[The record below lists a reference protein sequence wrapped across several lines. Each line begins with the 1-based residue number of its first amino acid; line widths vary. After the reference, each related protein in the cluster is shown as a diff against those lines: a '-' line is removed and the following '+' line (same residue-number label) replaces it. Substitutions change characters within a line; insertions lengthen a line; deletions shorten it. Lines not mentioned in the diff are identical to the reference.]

1 MFVGYVDNQLLFA
14 TSQPKGKEIVSGTL
28 TDEINSVS
36 ALEFTLPPSN
46 DMAGQITPHASIIRL
61 ESDGEEIFR
70 GAASSVSKN
79 FRGDTV
85 VSCDG
90 MIALMVDVI
99 KEPFTASSYGIE
111 GYVAAI
117 VKNYNDGVTADRTIK
132 VGQVAGFEGQTFSV
146 SHSTECKNIFELL
159 KELRSEKGGYI
170 WASYIGGDVYI
181 NYTSTIGRRNSQQI
195 AFGSNLVNIEDQLEI
210 GTLVTRV
217 WPLGNEGLTIA
228 SVNDGKAYLQN
239 TDVELRYGRVDKTIQ
254 VDSDDPSV
262 VKSYGQAYLTRYAA
276 MSNTIALTA
285 IDLHNLDKTISS
297 FEVGDAVRVLSPPHG
312 IDAEMVVNSVSTDLV
327 KLSNSR
333 ITLGAKKGSI
343 TSVISSGVGSGGSG
357 GSTGGGGG
365 GGGGGGSGA
374 FIIVDSAL
382 SLTSTNPVENRVIAA
397 ALAGKA
403 STATAT
409 QSAAGLM
416 SAADKTKLD
425 GIADG
430 ATKIT
435 VDSEL
440 SSSSANPVMNGAIAV
455 ALSGKADQADVVG
468 KLDKT
473 GGTISG
479 NLKLAKTSEEGTG
492 SIDVDGNISAMS
504 GTTRLWRVY
513 VTNNVDSDQQ
523 FKAPLFVLSDPL
535 SQKSVQAKQDGNA
548 AVKIECFDDSISKG
562 YARLKI
568 GTPTEDDDAAT
579 KAYVDN
585 KAMAGGGVIVDTAMS
600 STSTN
605 PVQNKVIK
613 QYIDSAIAVAIN
625 SAY

>member
-1 MFVGYVDNQLLFA
+1 MFVGYVGNQPLFA

-46 DMAGQITPHASIIRL
+46 DTAGQIVPHASIIRL
-61 ESDGEEIFR
+61 EFDGTEIFR
-70 GAASSVSKN
+70 GAANSVSKN
-79 FRGDTV
+79 FRGDTI

-90 MIALMVDVI
+90 MIALMADVI
-99 KEPFTASSYGIE
+99 KEPFTASSYEIE

-117 VKNYNDGVTADRTIK
+117 VKNYNDGVTSDKEIK

-181 NYTSTIGRRNSQQI
+181 NYTKTIGSRNSQQI
-195 AFGSNLVNIEDQLEI
+195 AFGSNLVNIEDQLEV

-276 MSNTIALTA
+276 MNNTITLTA

-312 IDAEMVVNSVSTDLV
+312 IDAEMIVNSVSTDLV

-357 GSTGGGGG
+357 GFT
-365 GGGGGGSGA
+365 GGSGGGA
-374 FIIVDSAL
+374 SIVVDNAL
-382 SLTSTNPVENRVIAA
+382 SLTSTNPVENKVITA

-403 STATAT
+403 STAAAT
-409 QSAAGLM
+409 QSVAGLM

-425 GIADG
+425 GLTPMTA
-430 ATKIT
+430 A
-435 VDSEL
+435 E
-440 SSSSANPVMNGAIAV
+440 M
-455 ALSGKADQADVVG
+455 Q
-468 KLDKT
+468 
-473 GGTISG
+473 TIWDE
-479 NLKLAKTSEEGTG
+479 N
-492 SIDVDGNISAMS
+492 
-504 GTTRLWRVY
+504 
-513 VTNNVDSDQQ
+513 
-523 FKAPLFVLSDPL
+523 
-535 SQKSVQAKQDGNA
+535 
-548 AVKIECFDDSISKG
+548 
-562 YARLKI
+562 
-568 GTPTEDDDAAT
+568 
-579 KAYVDN
+579 
-585 KAMAGGGVIVDTAMS
+585 
-600 STSTN
+600 
-605 PVQNKVIK
+605 
-613 QYIDSAIAVAIN
+613 
-625 SAY
+625 

>member
-1 MFVGYVDNQLLFA
+1 MFVGYVGGQLLFA
-14 TSQPKGKEIVSGTL
+14 TSQPKGKEIISGTL

-36 ALEFTLPPSN
+36 ALEFTLPQSN
-46 DMAGQITPHASIIRL
+46 DMAGQIIPHVSIIRL
-61 ESDGEEIFR
+61 ESDGAEIFR

-90 MIALMVDVI
+90 MIALMADVI
-99 KEPFTASSYGIE
+99 KEPFTASSYEIE

-117 VKNYNDGVTADRTIK
+117 VKNYNDGVTSDKKIK
-132 VGQVAGFEGQTFSV
+132 VGQVSGFEGQIFSV

-170 WASYIGGDVYI
+170 WASYIGGDVCI

-195 AFGSNLVNIEDQLEI
+195 AFGSNLVNIEDQLEV

-239 TDVELRYGRVDKTIQ
+239 ADVELRYGRVDKTIQ

-276 MSNTIALTA
+276 MNNTIALTA

-312 IDAEMVVNSVSTDLV
+312 IDAEMIVNSVSTDLV

-333 ITLGAKKGSI
+333 IILGAKKGSI

-357 GSTGGGGG
+357 GFTGGGGG
-365 GGGGGGSGA
+365 GGAS
-374 FIIVDSAL
+374 IVVDNAL
-382 SLTSTNPVENRVIAA
+382 SLTSTNPVENKVITV

-416 SAADKTKLD
+416 SAADKTKL
-425 GIADG
+425 GGLTPMTADEMQ
-430 ATKIT
+430 A
-435 VDSEL
+435 VWD
-440 SSSSANPVMNGAIAV
+440 AN
-455 ALSGKADQADVVG
+455 
-468 KLDKT
+468 
-473 GGTISG
+473 
-479 NLKLAKTSEEGTG
+479 
-492 SIDVDGNISAMS
+492 
-504 GTTRLWRVY
+504 
-513 VTNNVDSDQQ
+513 
-523 FKAPLFVLSDPL
+523 
-535 SQKSVQAKQDGNA
+535 
-548 AVKIECFDDSISKG
+548 
-562 YARLKI
+562 
-568 GTPTEDDDAAT
+568 
-579 KAYVDN
+579 
-585 KAMAGGGVIVDTAMS
+585 
-600 STSTN
+600 
-605 PVQNKVIK
+605 
-613 QYIDSAIAVAIN
+613 
-625 SAY
+625 

>member
-1 MFVGYVDNQLLFA
+1 MFVGYVGSQLLFA

-46 DMAGQITPHASIIRL
+46 DIAGQIIPHVSIIRL
-61 ESDGEEIFR
+61 ESDGAEIFR

-90 MIALMVDVI
+90 MIALMADVI
-99 KEPFTASSYGIE
+99 KEPFTASSYEIE

-117 VKNYNDGVTADRTIK
+117 VKNYNDGVTSDKTIK

-146 SHSTECKNIFELL
+146 SHSAECKNIFELL

-181 NYTSTIGRRNSQQI
+181 NYTKTIGKANDQQI
-195 AFGSNLVNIEDQLEI
+195 AFGSNLVSIEDQLEV

-276 MSNTIALTA
+276 MNNTITLTA

-297 FEVGDAVRVLSPPHG
+297 FEVGDTVRVLSPPHG
-312 IDAEMVVNSVSTDLV
+312 IDAEMIVNSVSTDLV
-327 KLSNSR
+327 QISNSR

-365 GGGGGGSGA
+365 SGA
-374 FIIVDSAL
+374 SIIVDGAL

-403 STATAT
+403 STATST

-425 GIADG
+425 G
-430 ATKIT
+430 
-435 VDSEL
+435 L
-440 SSSSANPVMNGAIAV
+440 
-455 ALSGKADQADVVG
+455 
-468 KLDKT
+468 
-473 GGTISG
+473 
-479 NLKLAKTSEEGTG
+479 
-492 SIDVDGNISAMS
+492 
-504 GTTRLWRVY
+504 
-513 VTNNVDSDQQ
+513 
-523 FKAPLFVLSDPL
+523 
-535 SQKSVQAKQDGNA
+535 
-548 AVKIECFDDSISKG
+548 
-562 YARLKI
+562 
-568 GTPTEDDDAAT
+568 
-579 KAYVDN
+579 
-585 KAMAGGGVIVDTAMS
+585 TAM
-600 STSTN
+600 TADEM
-605 PVQNKVIK
+605 K
-613 QYIDSAIAVAIN
+613 AIWDAN
-625 SAY
+625 

>member
-28 TDEINSVS
+28 TDEINVVS

-79 FRGDTV
+79 FREDTV

-170 WASYIGGDVYI
+170 WASYIGGDVCI

-195 AFGSNLVNIEDQLEI
+195 AFGSNLVNIEGQLEV

-217 WPLGNEGLTIA
+217 WPLGKEGLTIA

-262 VKSYGQAYLTRYAA
+262 VKSHGQAYLTRYAV
-276 MSNTIALTA
+276 MNNTIALTA

-312 IDAEMVVNSVSTDLV
+312 IDAEMVVNSISTDLI

-365 GGGGGGSGA
+365 SGA
-374 FIIVDSAL
+374 SIIVDGAL

-403 STATAT
+403 STATST
-409 QSAAGLM
+409 QSSAGLM
-416 SAADKTKLD
+416 SAADKAKLD
-425 GIADG
+425 G
-430 ATKIT
+430 
-435 VDSEL
+435 L
-440 SSSSANPVMNGAIAV
+440 
-455 ALSGKADQADVVG
+455 
-468 KLDKT
+468 
-473 GGTISG
+473 
-479 NLKLAKTSEEGTG
+479 
-492 SIDVDGNISAMS
+492 
-504 GTTRLWRVY
+504 
-513 VTNNVDSDQQ
+513 
-523 FKAPLFVLSDPL
+523 
-535 SQKSVQAKQDGNA
+535 
-548 AVKIECFDDSISKG
+548 
-562 YARLKI
+562 
-568 GTPTEDDDAAT
+568 
-579 KAYVDN
+579 
-585 KAMAGGGVIVDTAMS
+585 TAM
-600 STSTN
+600 TADEMQTIWDEN
-605 PVQNKVIK
+605 
-613 QYIDSAIAVAIN
+613 
-625 SAY
+625 

>member
-46 DMAGQITPHASIIRL
+46 DMAGQITLHASIIRL

-90 MIALMVDVI
+90 MIALMADVI
-99 KEPFTASSYGIE
+99 KEPFTASYEIE

-117 VKNYNDGVTADRTIK
+117 VKNYNDGVTSDKEIK
-132 VGQVAGFEGQTFSV
+132 VGRVAGFEGQTFSV

-181 NYTSTIGRRNSQQI
+181 NYTKTIGSRNSQQI
-195 AFGSNLVNIEDQLEI
+195 AFGSNLVSIEDQLEV

-217 WPLGNEGLTIA
+217 WPLGKEGLTIA

-262 VKSYGQAYLTRYAA
+262 VKSYGQAYLTRYAT
-276 MSNTIALTA
+276 MNNTITLTA

-343 TSVISSGVGSGGSG
+343 TSVISSGVGYGGSSGFAGGGSG
-357 GSTGGGGG
+357 GGGGA
-365 GGGGGGSGA
+365 S
-374 FIIVDSAL
+374 IVVDNAL
-382 SLTSTNPVENRVIAA
+382 SLMSTNPVENKVITA

-425 GIADG
+425 G
-430 ATKIT
+430 
-435 VDSEL
+435 L
-440 SSSSANPVMNGAIAV
+440 
-455 ALSGKADQADVVG
+455 
-468 KLDKT
+468 
-473 GGTISG
+473 
-479 NLKLAKTSEEGTG
+479 
-492 SIDVDGNISAMS
+492 
-504 GTTRLWRVY
+504 
-513 VTNNVDSDQQ
+513 
-523 FKAPLFVLSDPL
+523 
-535 SQKSVQAKQDGNA
+535 
-548 AVKIECFDDSISKG
+548 
-562 YARLKI
+562 
-568 GTPTEDDDAAT
+568 
-579 KAYVDN
+579 
-585 KAMAGGGVIVDTAMS
+585 TAM
-600 STSTN
+600 TA
-605 PVQNKVIK
+605 
-613 QYIDSAIAVAIN
+613 DEMRAIWNAN
-625 SAY
+625 

>member
-1 MFVGYVDNQLLFA
+1 MFVGYVGNQPLFA

-46 DMAGQITPHASIIRL
+46 DMAGQIVPHASVIRL
-61 ESDGEEIFR
+61 ESDGTEIFC
-70 GAASSVSKN
+70 GTANSVSKN

-90 MIALMVDVI
+90 MIALMADVI
-99 KEPFTASSYGIE
+99 KEPFTASSYEIE

-117 VKNYNDGVTADRTIK
+117 VKNYNDGVTSDKEIK
-132 VGQVAGFEGQTFSV
+132 VGQVSGFEGQTFSV

-181 NYTSTIGRRNSQQI
+181 NYTKTIGSRNSQQI
-195 AFGSNLVNIEDQLEI
+195 AFGSNLVSIEDQLEV

-217 WPLGNEGLTIA
+217 WPLGKEGLTIA

-262 VKSYGQAYLTRYAA
+262 VKSYGQAYLTRYAT
-276 MSNTIALTA
+276 MNNTITLTA
-285 IDLHNLDKTISS
+285 VDLHNLDKTISS
-297 FEVGDAVRVLSPPHG
+297 FEVGDAVLVLSPPHG

-343 TSVISSGVGSGGSG
+343 TSVISSGVGYGGSSGFAGG
-357 GSTGGGGG
+357 GSDGGGGA
-365 GGGGGGSGA
+365 S
-374 FIIVDSAL
+374 IVVDNAL
-382 SLTSTNPVENRVIAA
+382 SLMSTNPVENKVITA

-425 GIADG
+425 GLTPMTADEMQ
-430 ATKIT
+430 A
-435 VDSEL
+435 VWD
-440 SSSSANPVMNGAIAV
+440 AN
-455 ALSGKADQADVVG
+455 
-468 KLDKT
+468 
-473 GGTISG
+473 
-479 NLKLAKTSEEGTG
+479 
-492 SIDVDGNISAMS
+492 
-504 GTTRLWRVY
+504 
-513 VTNNVDSDQQ
+513 
-523 FKAPLFVLSDPL
+523 
-535 SQKSVQAKQDGNA
+535 
-548 AVKIECFDDSISKG
+548 
-562 YARLKI
+562 
-568 GTPTEDDDAAT
+568 
-579 KAYVDN
+579 
-585 KAMAGGGVIVDTAMS
+585 
-600 STSTN
+600 
-605 PVQNKVIK
+605 
-613 QYIDSAIAVAIN
+613 
-625 SAY
+625 